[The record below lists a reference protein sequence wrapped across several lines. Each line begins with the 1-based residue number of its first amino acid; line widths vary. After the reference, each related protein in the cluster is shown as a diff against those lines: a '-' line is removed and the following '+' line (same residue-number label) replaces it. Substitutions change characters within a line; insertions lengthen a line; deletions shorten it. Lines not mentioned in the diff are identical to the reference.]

1 VTAAVLPPP
10 AEGQPFLGRGRAMLA
25 GVIVGGVG
33 AALLALGLFL
43 DPAQA
48 LSSYL
53 VAYAYLFA
61 LVIGALAF
69 VTSMHAA
76 SAIWATAVR
85 RFAEALVALLPL
97 TVVLVVPILAGAGRL
112 YPWMH
117 PERVAPPELQALVLH
132 KRPYLNLPFV
142 IVRAALCFAFFIA
155 VAAPLRRWS
164 LRMDR
169 AAPAG
174 ELAALKGRMRV
185 LGSLALPGLGIFG
198 TIAAW
203 DWLMSLSPDWYSTMF
218 GLYYLA
224 GGFVTALAF
233 ISLLTVMARRSGYLP
248 GIRDSHF
255 YALGRLMFAFTI
267 FWAYTAYFQYMLSW
281 IADKP
286 IEARWFEARTHGAY
300 GAVGLFLVFGTFGL
314 PFVVLASYWIKQR
327 AWGITAVA
335 VWIAISHY
343 FDVHWIVAAARGR
356 PDPFS
361 WMDAAAAACVLGFAV
376 AFAVWRQR
384 GRLVVPLHDPTFVR
398 AMEYDS
404 K

>member
-1 VTAAVLPPP
+1 MTAAAVAP
-10 AEGQPFLGRGRAMLA
+10 ADGRPFPGGGRALRLGVLVGAVGTVALVA
-25 GVIVGGVG
+25 GVFV
-33 AALLALGLFL
+33 

-61 LVIGALAF
+61 LVLGALAF

-76 SAIWATAVR
+76 SAVWATSVR
-85 RFAEALVALLPL
+85 RLAEALMALLPL
-97 TVVLVVPILAGAGRL
+97 TIVLVVPILAGADLL

-117 PERVAPPELQALVLH
+117 PERVAPPELRALVLH
-132 KRPYLNLPFV
+132 KRPYMNLPFV
-142 IVRAALCFAFFIA
+142 VGRAAVCFAFFVA
-155 VAAPLRRWS
+155 VALPLRRWS
-164 LRMDR
+164 LRMDH

-174 ELAALKGRMRV
+174 ELAVLRGRMRV

-198 TIAAW
+198 TVAAW

-224 GGFVTALAF
+224 GGFVTALAL
-233 ISLLTVMARRSGYLP
+233 ISLLAVLARRDGYLP
-248 GIRDSHF
+248 GIRESHL

-286 IEARWFEARTHGAY
+286 IEARWFQARTRGAY
-300 GAVGLFLVFGTFGL
+300 GVVGLFLVFGTFGL
-314 PFVVLASYWIKQR
+314 PFLVLASYWIKQR

-335 VWIAISHY
+335 VWIAFSHY

-356 PDPFS
+356 PNPFS

-384 GRLVVPLHDPTFVR
+384 GRAVAPVFDPTFAR